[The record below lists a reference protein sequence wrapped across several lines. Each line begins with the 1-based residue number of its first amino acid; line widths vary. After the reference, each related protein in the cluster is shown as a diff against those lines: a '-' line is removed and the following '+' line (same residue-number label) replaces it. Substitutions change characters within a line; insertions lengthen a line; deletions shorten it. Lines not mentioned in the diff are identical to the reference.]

1 MIRTMQYKN
10 YTQMLLNYSNFLNNP
25 ESLELFNNIGYLD
38 GHEGRLTLTLKL
50 FPRPQ
55 LSWEFQVA
63 RLAKESSAIS
73 LFEYMN
79 NPPIRLCSWD
89 LPDPALMI
97 TEIEKSLN
105 FNINTSSLKGSARV
119 VIEGNQD
126 QEFHHIETFLLNT
139 EFLRVLSLDKEL
151 TGDLTQDLCFVITPY
166 EDRLDWMRPKLLNL
180 GCRIT
185 AKFEIS
191 QRINDSSKL
200 RSFTGEKGK
209 EILSNICSM
218 LSFANAGY
226 IAPCIFQLS
235 AFAEDKTESR
245 KSWKTPKNIYT
256 EIRTDS
262 LQTPIENLGV
272 SWLHNC
278 HASDL
283 ELFLGCFSAFQKAQE
298 KTEWRERW
306 NLILEWYFQSLP
318 IAKERSAARTIMVCF
333 NSLGCLIEILA
344 YLILVVDEPDMTQQ
358 KENTEV
364 IQRSKD
370 RTKVLMRRIGIE
382 LNDEEINEFVDLRND
397 STHPVRKKSLSSLE
411 EQVKILWRGIQ
422 WAEEVILW
430 RLGYSGR
437 YLNRQELLDKPN
449 ATNYRYDLK
458 LRLPN
463 W

>member
-1 MIRTMQYKN
+1 
-10 YTQMLLNYSNFLNNP
+10 MLLNYSNFLNNP

-139 EFLRVLSLDKEL
+139 EFLRILALDK
-151 TGDLTQDLCFVITPY
+151 TMIVDLTQDLCFVITPY
-166 EDRLDWMRPKLLNL
+166 KDQLDWMQPKSFNL

-191 QRINDSSKL
+191 PRIKNSSKL
-200 RSFTGEKGK
+200 KSFTSEESKK
-209 EILSNICSM
+209 MLSHLCSM

-235 AFAEDKTESR
+235 ALVEDEIEPG
-245 KSWKTPKNIYT
+245 KSWRIPRNIYT

-283 ELFLGCFSAFQKAQE
+283 ELFLGCFSTFQKTQE
-298 KTEWRERW
+298 GSEWHEKW

-318 IAKERSAARTIMVCF
+318 IIEGRSSARTIMVCF

-344 YLILVVDEPDMTQQ
+344 YLILVVDEINQTQRE
-358 KENTEV
+358 ENRRLMNSG
-364 IQRSKD
+364 RSRD
-370 RTKVLMRRIGIE
+370 RVKVLMGRIGIE
-382 LNDEEINEFVDLRND
+382 LNDDEIRDFVNLRNN
-397 STHPVRKKSLSSLE
+397 STHPIERTLFSLT
-411 EQVKILWRGIQ
+411 EQAKILWRGIQ

-430 RLGYSGR
+430 RLGYSGK
-437 YLNRQELLDKPN
+437 YLNRQELLNRPSV
-449 ATNYRYDLK
+449 TNYRYDLT
-458 LRLPN
+458 LRSSD